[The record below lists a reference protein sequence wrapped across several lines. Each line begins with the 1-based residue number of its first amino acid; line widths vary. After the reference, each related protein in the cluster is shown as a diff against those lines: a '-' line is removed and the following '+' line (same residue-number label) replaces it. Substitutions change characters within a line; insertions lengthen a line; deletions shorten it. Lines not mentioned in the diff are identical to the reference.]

1 MRLFGRLARAGMCM
15 QIALNSSLFLLLFRC
30 YECDE
35 ELSTHCNKKVLA
47 QIVDFLQKH
56 GARAEPSKF
65 AQTVLS
71 GDTCNVLSLK
81 ISISDFESR

>member
-1 MRLFGRLARAGMCM
+1 MHLDT
-15 QIALNSSLFLLLFRC
+15 LNCSSFLLLFRC

-56 GARAEPSKF
+56 GSRAEPSKF
-65 AQTVLS
+65 TQIVLS
-71 GDTCNVLSLK
+71 GDICNVLSLK
-81 ISISDFESR
+81 MSISGFESC

>member
-1 MRLFGRLARAGMCM
+1 MHADSPEF
-15 QIALNSSLFLLLFRC
+15 QFVSSLFRC

-65 AQTVLS
+65 AQ
-71 GDTCNVLSLK
+71 
-81 ISISDFESR
+81 II

>member
-1 MRLFGRLARAGMCM
+1 MLFGRFARAGMCL
-15 QIALNSSLFLLLFRC
+15 QIALYSSLFLLLFRC

-65 AQTVLS
+65 AQIVLS
-71 GDTCNVLSLK
+71 GDNNK
-81 ISISDFESR
+81 HFRF